1 MVVWLKLPE
10 GFLLVHCVRMLVNK
24 LKGLSIWS
32 EMHCYVCL
40 CLTLSLYHITYS
52 NRYFWLECY
61 WNSLPTMAIEI
72 RHWFPVFFFVLNSWF
87 LSASAVQQK
96 RSPNFWRSF
105 CLMKL
110 LCSALDEL
118 LMKLPVLVATSFS
131 VRECSSYGREDDL
144 LSEICDDFYSGPICK
159 MLLCLFGY
167 ECCPRIQDRLSSWE
181 TNNTLSEVP
190 FLFLFP
196 EIRVITEV
204 AVCYLVKTMEKWPV

>member
-72 RHWFPVFFFVLNSWF
+72 RHWFPVLFFSWIHD
-87 LSASAVQQK
+87 
-96 RSPNFWRSF
+96 SF
-105 CLMKL
+105 QLL
-110 LCSALDEL
+110 LCSRKEAQTSEVPFVLWSFFALHWMNYWWSCL
-118 LMKLPVLVATSFS
+118 YWLQLPSVSGNVLPMEGKMTSFK
-131 VRECSSYGREDDL
+131 DL
-144 LSEICDDFYSGPICK
+144 WWFFSGPICK

-190 FLFLFP
+190 FFFFFLRS
-196 EIRVITEV
+196 E
-204 AVCYLVKTMEKWPV
+204 